1 MLALSDKALLKNI
14 QTSCSQV
21 LSEYSFANLYLF
33 RHVHNYELVRGRDIY
48 IKGTTF
54 DGFCYLMPT
63 SPASFEALVKE
74 VELLATVD
82 FLFPIPV
89 EWIKLIDK
97 EEWHITHL
105 DADSD
110 YLYDLQHLSK
120 LDGRG
125 LAKKRNL
132 VKQFT
137 HTYEAAIGPFNSDYA
152 LHILNRWKQEHS
164 LQKSDA
170 SACQDAILHMDIL
183 DLDGAI
189 YYVDQKPIGLM
200 IGQELTSDTYVLH
213 FAKADVSYK
222 GIYQYMYQTY
232 AEKLKSTYAF
242 INMEQ
247 DMGIPALRQAKHSYE
262 PIKMCKK
269 LRLKKKV

>member
-1 MLALSDKALLKNI
+1 MLELSDKSLLNNMR
-14 QTSCSQV
+14 TSCSQV

-33 RHVHNYELVRGRDIY
+33 RHVHNYEVVKGRDVY
-48 IKGTTF
+48 IKGKTL
-54 DGFCYLMPT
+54 DGFTYLMPI

-74 VELLATVD
+74 ADLIATVD

-97 EEWHITHL
+97 EAWHITHL

-120 LDGRG
+120 LEGRG
-125 LAKKRNL
+125 LSKKRNL
-132 VKQFT
+132 VSQFT
-137 HTYEAAIGPFNSDYA
+137 KQYEATMGPFNADDA
-152 LHILNRWKQEHS
+152 ATLLNRWKESHTQ
-164 LQKSDA
+164 QKSDA
-170 SACQDAILHMDIL
+170 KECLDAIVHMDML
-183 DLDGAI
+183 DLDGVI
-189 YYVDQKPIGLM
+189 YYVDQKPIGFM
-200 IGQELTSDTYVLH
+200 IGQKLTSDTYVLH

-232 AEKLKSTYAF
+232 AELLKKQYAF

-269 LRLKKKV
+269 LRLKKV